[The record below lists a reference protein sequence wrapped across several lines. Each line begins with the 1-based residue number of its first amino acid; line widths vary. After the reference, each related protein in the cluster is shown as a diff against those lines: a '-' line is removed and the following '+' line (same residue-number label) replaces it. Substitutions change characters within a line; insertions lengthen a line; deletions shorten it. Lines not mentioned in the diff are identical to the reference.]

1 MNSVRYDLNLF
12 DFFLR
17 QNFKGALLRLE
28 NLPNLPISSS
38 SYENNILKISL

>member
-28 NLPNLPISSS
+28 NLPIFSS